1 MTLRPVVTALLAA
14 LLLLT
19 SCTALPVSAP
29 AAEAQPAADSA
40 AADSA
45 AADIDGIKS
54 YLVEQTAKLSA
65 ATADLQQ
72 IAGDYYTLAE
82 QSGFDYAALWAA
94 DPAAAIALVEGAR
107 AAWMT
112 ASPLYEQV
120 EGIVAG
126 TPSLAHYDVDLDA
139 GSSAEEDPA
148 GAVSFDITL
157 PSGAVLAQ
165 PGNLF
170 GVTESTL
177 WGTFAPW
184 RAAIDADFDAD
195 GAVEFGEALP
205 DADVLKGSADL
216 LAQMTSDLQASAAEW
231 QPTLS
236 DAFTALVVMVPTM
249 SEYFASWRDSRF
261 VSGDASTQR
270 DFVAI
275 SRLADIIG
283 ILGGLEIVYAEVQ
296 PLAAEA
302 NAEQATLIA
311 DNMAGLKQYVAD
323 ILAQEQQGTRF
334 TAEEADQYGAEA
346 QDRAT
351 AITGLIAQIAG
362 RLEIPI
368 EE

>member
-1 MTLRPVVTALLAA
+1 MNLRTTLAGMLAVA
-14 LLLLT
+14 FLLT
-19 SCTALPVSAP
+19 SCTPVTAPATEAP
-29 AAEAQPAADSA
+29 AAAAQPASA
-40 AADSA
+40 QPTAG
-45 AADIDGIKS
+45 IDGIKS
-54 YLVEQTAKLSA
+54 YLVDQTALLTA
-65 ATADLQQ
+65 AAAELQQ
-72 IAGDYYTLAE
+72 VADDYYALAE

-94 DPAAAIALVEGAR
+94 DPAAAVALVEDAR

-139 GSSAEEDPA
+139 GSSAAEDPA
-148 GAVSFDITL
+148 SAVSFNITL
-157 PSGAVLAQ
+157 PNGAVIEQ

-177 WGTFAPW
+177 WGTYEPW

-195 GAVEFGEALP
+195 GAVEFAEALP
-205 DADVLKGSADL
+205 NADVLKGSADL
-216 LAQMTSDLQASAAEW
+216 LAQMTSDLQASAQEW

-296 PLAAEA
+296 PLAAGA

-311 DNMAGLKQYVAD
+311 ENMSGLKQYVAD
-323 ILAQEQQGTRF
+323 ILAQEQAGTRF
-334 TAEEADQYGAEA
+334 SAEEADVLGAEA

-351 AITGLIAQIAG
+351 AITGLIAQIAA
-362 RLEIPI
+362 RLEVPI